1 LDKIGSVLG
10 RKRTGSVLCASCGV
24 LVGVNDDKCYN
35 CGRRNPALWGFA
47 PVLRS
52 LGSDLGIVPVLIGAC
67 VVVYAIGLL
76 RSMASGGIQTRG
88 LFSLFGPAPI
98 VVLQM
103 GASGV
108 LPVFGLNRW
117 WTVLSA
123 GWLHAG
129 LLHLAFN
136 MMALRQLGPAIAEL
150 YGPARMTIIYVAG
163 SVVGFTCSTLAGRYM
178 PNLPFV
184 GAGLYTLG
192 ASASI
197 AALIGA
203 LWHYGRRGGSL
214 MARSHAS
221 TYILYM
227 VVIGF
232 MGGIDNWAHAGGFA
246 GGYFVSR
253 YLDPLKPERTDHMVV
268 ALLCLLMSLAS
279 VALSMFVS
287 LPG

>member
-1 LDKIGSVLG
+1 
-10 RKRTGSVLCASCGV
+10 
-24 LVGVNDDKCYN
+24 
-35 CGRRNPALWGFA
+35 
-47 PVLRS
+47 
-52 LGSDLGIVPVLIGAC
+52 
-67 VVVYAIGLL
+67 
-76 RSMASGGIQTRG
+76 
-88 LFSLFGPAPI
+88 
-98 VVLQM
+98 
-103 GASGV
+103 
-108 LPVFGLNRW
+108 
-117 WTVLSA
+117 
-123 GWLHAG
+123 
-129 LLHLAFN
+129 
-136 MMALRQLGPAIAEL
+136 
-150 YGPARMTIIYVAG
+150 
-163 SVVGFTCSTLAGRYM
+163 M

-268 ALLCLLMSLAS
+268 ALLCLLISLAS